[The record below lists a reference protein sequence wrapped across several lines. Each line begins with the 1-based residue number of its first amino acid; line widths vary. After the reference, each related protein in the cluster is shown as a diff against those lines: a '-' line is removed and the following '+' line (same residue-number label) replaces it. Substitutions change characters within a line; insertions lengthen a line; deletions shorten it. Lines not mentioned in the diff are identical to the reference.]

1 MNLFQKN
8 IQNCVI
14 SGTKKALIDKQFNTK
29 SLDEAEIM
37 RDNRTVEYVRQE
49 LLQYGTKLIDKFAVQ
64 LADTINNILG
74 DV

>member
-1 MNLFQKN
+1 L
-8 IQNCVI
+8 
-14 SGTKKALIDKQFNTK
+14 KKALIDKEFNTK

-49 LLQYGTKLIDKFAVQ
+49 LLQYGNKLIDKFAVQ
-64 LADTINNILG
+64 LADAINNILG